1 MKYNKIYNNVINNA
15 TTDYISIEIEKKIF
29 LDIDY
34 YFKSSSIFVMT
45 GKKFL
50 IILLSFLFCFAFTLY
65 MYMYFTGWFDI
76 FLDSGFKGLYGD
88 KS

>member
-1 MKYNKIYNNVINNA
+1 
-15 TTDYISIEIEKKIF
+15 
-29 LDIDY
+29 
-34 YFKSSSIFVMT
+34 MT

-50 IILLSFLFCFAFTLY
+50 IFLLSFLFCFAFVLY

>member
-1 MKYNKIYNNVINNA
+1 MQ
-15 TTDYISIEIEKKIF
+15 YIIIEIEKKIF

-34 YFKSSSIFVMT
+34 YFKSSSIFVMS

-50 IILLSFLFCFAFTLY
+50 VILLSFLFCFAVVLY

-76 FLDSGFKGLYGD
+76 FLDSGFSGLYGD

>member
-1 MKYNKIYNNVINNA
+1 MQ
-15 TTDYISIEIEKKIF
+15 YIIIEIEKKIF

-34 YFKSSSIFVMT
+34 YFKSSSIFVVS

-50 IILLSFLFCFAFTLY
+50 IILLSFLFCFAVVLY

-76 FLDSGFKGLYGD
+76 FLDSGFSGLYGD